1 MVGIALIKVLKKAWI
16 PLLVVVVIIVG
27 GMTVQRV
34 RGFFGSQ
41 GIVKTPKVFADDPE
55 PFDPK
60 VVTYEIWGSGTYANV
75 NYLDLEAKPQRN
87 DNVALPWSLR
97 LETTAPSAAP
107 NILAQ
112 GDGTSISCRIT
123 VDDKVKDERTTTG
136 VDALTY
142 CFVKSA

>member
-1 MVGIALIKVLKKAWI
+1 MMSLLRRAWI
-16 PLLVVVVIIVG
+16 PLLVVAVIVVG

-34 RGFFGSQ
+34 RSYFGSQ
-41 GIVKTPKVFADDPE
+41 GIVKTEKVFADDPE

-60 VVTYEIWGSGTYANV
+60 VVVYEVWGSGSIANV
-75 NYLDLEAKPQRN
+75 NYLDLDAKPQRN
-87 DNVALPWSLR
+87 DNVTLPWSLR
-97 LETTAPSAAP
+97 LQTTAASAAP

-112 GDGTSISCRIT
+112 GDGNSISCRIT

-136 VDALTY
+136 VDALTF

>member
-1 MVGIALIKVLKKAWI
+1 MMRFLRRAWI
-16 PLLVVVVIIVG
+16 PLLVLAVIVVG

-34 RGFFGSQ
+34 RGFFGNQ
-41 GIVKTPKVFADDPE
+41 GIVTTPKVFADDPE

-60 VVTYEIWGSGTYANV
+60 VVTYEIWGTGSYANV
-75 NYLDLEAKPQRN
+75 NYLDLDAKPQRH
-87 DNVALPWSLR
+87 DNVALPWTLR
-97 LETTAPSAAP
+97 LQTTAPSAAP